1 MESLKESPRRMA
13 QLSAALIFFIIVTCF
28 VSLAT
33 GHLPISPSEVWQ
45 TLMGSGTDRNNLLLY
60 QFRLPRL
67 VIALIV
73 GAGIGVSGAIFQGVT
88 QNSLADPGILGI
100 NSGAG
105 LAVVL
110 YLYFSAGNIENIGQW
125 GAIGLPFAALI
136 GGFFAAVLIYLLAW
150 KNGLTP
156 IRLVLVGIGINSGFG
171 ALLIL
176 FQLKMNER
184 DFNRATVWLSGSIWN
199 ASWSAVISVLP
210 WVLIL
215 IPLALYK
222 SRIVDILQLGDMMA
236 VGLGTSVESERAKL
250 LFIAVALA
258 GASVSVAG
266 GIAFLGLGAPH
277 LARRL
282 IGGKYR
288 RLIPIS
294 ALMGSLLLLISDI
307 VARTVLAPSEIPVGL
322 VVSVLGAPYF
332 IYLLV
337 TVEN

>member
-1 MESLKESPRRMA
+1 MQRLKESPKRMI
-13 QLSAALIFFIIVTCF
+13 QLSCILFFFIIAAFF

-33 GHLPISPSEVWQ
+33 GYLPISPSEVWQ
-45 TLMGSGTDRNNLLLY
+45 TLTGSGTDRNNLLLY

-67 VIALIV
+67 IIALIV
-73 GAGIGVSGAIFQGVT
+73 GAAIGTSGAIFQGVT
-88 QNSLADPGILGI
+88 QNSLADPGLLGI

-105 LAVVL
+105 LTVVL
-110 YLYFSAGNIENIGQW
+110 YLYVTSGNSERAEQLS
-125 GAIGLPFAALI
+125 AIGLPFAAMS
-136 GGFFAAVLIYLLAW
+136 GGVLAAVLIYILAW

-156 IRLVLVGIGINSGFG
+156 VRLILVGIGVNSGFG

-176 FQLKMNER
+176 FQLRMSES

-199 ASWSAVISVLP
+199 ANWSAIISVLP
-210 WVLIL
+210 WILIF

-222 SRIVDILQLGDMMA
+222 ARMLNILQLGDTLA
-236 VGLGTSVESERAKL
+236 VSLGTSIEKERGKL
-250 LFIAVALA
+250 LVIAVALA

-282 IGGKYR
+282 IGGEYR
-288 RLIPIS
+288 RLLPIS
-294 ALMGSLLLLISDI
+294 ALIGSLLLVVSDI

-322 VVSVLGAPYF
+322 IVSVLGAPYF
-332 IYLLV
+332 IYLLI